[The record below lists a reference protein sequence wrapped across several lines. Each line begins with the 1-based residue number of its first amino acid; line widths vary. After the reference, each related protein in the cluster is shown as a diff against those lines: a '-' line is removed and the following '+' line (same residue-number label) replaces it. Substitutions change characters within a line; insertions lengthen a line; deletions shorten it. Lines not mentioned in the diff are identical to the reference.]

1 MRSLTLLFLATTLT
15 LFVSCGGS
23 HDHDAHGAAETVTNT
38 VAKVEKVMTKPE
50 LIKLEETPGAFN
62 TKALTL
68 EAGKAY
74 NFEVTNKNVDKQID
88 MNSNHI
94 YFVNA
99 REPEDIEYFV
109 NKYNASTLL
118 IWNNRVEQITTNHAD
133 ARVNDYIY
141 DYYIENC
148 GSLEEFRNNAK
159 EFMYFLEQEK

>member
-1 MRSLTLLFLATTLT
+1 M
-15 LFVSCGGS
+15 
-23 HDHDAHGAAETVTNT
+23 
-38 VAKVEKVMTKPE
+38 AKVIVINGMATSGKSTFVRYCHQINPQVEE
-50 LIKLEETPGAFN
+50 LSTVDSVKKIALIAGWDGHKDERGRKFLNDIKTAMDDYDKLSW
-62 TKALTL
+62 
-68 EAGKAY
+68 
-74 NFEVTNKNVDKQID
+74 KNVDKQID

-141 DYYIENC
+141 DYYIGNC